1 MIIFIYGD
9 DAFRSRRKLKELKDK
24 FLRDVDPSGS
34 SLVVVDG
41 KSATLKE
48 INEAAGPASLFARR
62 RMIVVEEIF
71 ANKGKDVFGELS
83 AYLKKAEEGGN
94 ENIIIFWDPVSS
106 KEKLTKAKSELFSLL
121 VKQKYSIPEFKALSG
136 QELLQWI
143 KNEFASRGARVNP
156 GAVSIL
162 ADTLNKDLWLINN
175 EIDKLVSYKK
185 AQDSDEI
192 TLEDI
197 RRMVRGQFDE
207 NIFALTDAVGSKNK
221 GLALKLL
228 EEQLAADAS
237 DIYLLSM
244 IIRQFKIIIQI
255 RQAMDKGMDSRAIT
269 NAVKLHSFVVQKGIS
284 QARNFSL
291 PVLKDIFNKL
301 VEIDYQAK
309 SGIGEARTLLGTL
322 IAKL

>member
-34 SLVVVDG
+34 SLVVIDG

-48 INEAAGPASLFARR
+48 INEAVGPASLFARR

-71 ANKGKDVFGELS
+71 SNKGKDIFGELS
-83 AYLKKAEEGGN
+83 DYLKKAEAGNN
-94 ENIIIFWDPVSS
+94 ENIIIFWDSVTS
-106 KEKLTKAKSELFSLL
+106 KEKLAKAKSELFSFL
-121 VKQKYSIPEFKALSG
+121 VKQKYSIPEFRALSG
-136 QELLQWI
+136 QELLQWV

-175 EIDKLVSYKK
+175 EIDKLVNYKK

-197 RRMVRGQFDE
+197 RKMVRGQFDE

-228 EEQLAADAS
+228 EEQLAADVS

-269 NAVKLHSFVVQKGIS
+269 SAVKLHSFVVQKGIS
-284 QARNFSL
+284 QARSFSL

-309 SGIGEARTLLGTL
+309 SGIGEARTLLGAL
-322 IAKL
+322 IARL